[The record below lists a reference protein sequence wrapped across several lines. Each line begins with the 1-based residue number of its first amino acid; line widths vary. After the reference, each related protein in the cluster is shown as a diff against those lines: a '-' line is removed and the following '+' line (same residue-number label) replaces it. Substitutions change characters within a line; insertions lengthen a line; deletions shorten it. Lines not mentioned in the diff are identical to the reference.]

1 MRTITFLSLVLLLS
15 TVANSQTIATFDD
28 LTLPNSDTFY
38 VNYTASGTDVGFTD
52 GLAHFPCFYD
62 TAFGGYWGSGFAY
75 SNKHDSVTSGSVN
88 QYSAKTAI
96 GYAGSAK
103 YLVAYGT
110 QNKITLMG
118 AALGKSVDGFYITN
132 NTYAYNSMKNG
143 DAFAKKFGDT
153 TGNAPDWFKLVIRAY
168 SGGTL
173 KPDSVEFYL
182 ADYRFVNN
190 DSDYI
195 VRTWDWVNLLPLGH
209 TDSLQLSL
217 SSSDTGSFGMN
228 TPAYFCLDNFTTNET
243 SVSVQNLEP
252 ISFTSIYPNPATN
265 FICLN
270 FNNSTVYK
278 NIIISDISGKIIS
291 SFNSQNNIVNFNIH
305 DIPSGLYFVT
315 IFKGTTSE
323 RLQFIKQ

>member
-1 MRTITFLSLVLLLS
+1 MRTITLLSLVLLLS
-15 TVANSQTIATFDD
+15 TAANSQTIAIFDD

-38 VNYTASGTDVGFTD
+38 INYSASGTDVGFTD
-52 GLAHFPCFYD
+52 GLAHFPCYYD

-75 SNKHDSVTSGSVN
+75 SNKHDSVTSGYTN

-103 YLVAYGT
+103 YVVAYGV
-110 QNKITLMG
+110 QNNIKLLG
-118 AALGKSVDGFYITN
+118 VAVGKSVDGFYITN

-143 DAFAKKFGDT
+143 DAFAKKFGGIS
-153 TGNAPDWFKLVIRAY
+153 GNDPDWFKIVIRAY

-217 SSSDTGSFGMN
+217 SSTDTSSSGMN

-243 SVSVQNLEP
+243 NVSVQYIEP
-252 ISFTSIYPNPATN
+252 LIITSLYPNPATD
-265 FICLN
+265 FICLD
-270 FNNSTVYK
+270 FNNSSVYK
-278 NIIISDISGKIIS
+278 NIFITDISGKLQS
-291 SFNSQNNIVNFNIH
+291 SFNSENNLINVNIH
-305 DIPSGLYFVT
+305 DLPSGLYFVT
-315 IFKGTTSE
+315 ILKGTSSE
-323 RLQFIKQ
+323 TLKFIKQ